1 MKLPFKNNLFYN
13 LKSTLHH
20 DEDLEEPLN
29 AYVDNEELPED
40 PIPNSLQEPTVGYG
54 VYNPPDVQIIIQK
67 IEINQ
72 ANEVDEGIPQ
82 KPKVVWGNVESPAKI
97 KLKFTTIPEPQKLEN
112 LTSFRVDLMR
122 VLSDTDFTFT
132 STLVKFKDSGSARNY
147 RNKTIVLPPDLEDGS
162 YLLRIIALDSE
173 EYPLNIE
180 EEELKEDI
188 VHTQKISS
196 DTHTFFFTKAKE
208 NITSIE
214 NLMFGDS
221 TLSELPPAT
230 ELTISLTHW
239 LYAFIKLR
247 LQNMIEA
254 TPITSTTGFSLQT
267 NRGEHLESIYETV
280 LKPANKSL
288 KIQVPEKLAIIEQ
301 CMLANPEQVD
311 HLLIDVKN
319 YGPLRE
325 GAITLTEV
333 PEGENDWIPAS
344 FRVKRAE
351 VFAAIRASA
360 TDNKGIWETFALYNH
375 IDLIRDYVEEYEH
388 WLNKVLRKLKKIE
401 DLPPEEQEDVYEMLQ
416 VVQNLDLIQAR
427 TLLPEQK
434 IGTVFL
440 QSPLHPLRMMWG
452 LNLWNWYQNW
462 EGELLSLE
470 GGHSPWIE
478 AMQEYLD
485 VEMMPQNNPLLI
497 SIEDKVYQY
506 NGELAH
512 GWGIYTVANQ
522 ATKAA
527 TDLNNQHHLLRY
539 WQEVFNLA
547 PIYNSS
553 AINAEEIIGQ
563 IQSYLVRY
571 PEKKELF
578 INVLNADTGQSLA
591 EAIYWLTTQPETQDL
606 QYTLLL
612 FTNDQTL
619 SKAGSAFE
627 LLAAETPDLFEQV
640 KVGVVAIDSFFKTP
654 EEFASDLTFVVQ
666 PFSAQPILLASDFDK
681 AAPTQLQEG
690 LLQVPSQLTQVNGQ
704 IKVSRW
710 VAPMTQFINEDAPE
724 DVLYL
729 HKGFE
734 LWQQLVVTNLA
745 GKVAGATPATQL
757 NLTLPQKVLFD
768 KASEAS
774 EWVIIKDAHITP
786 DLFSFSPNK
795 HQLPQLVAQDISS
808 GIVVTQKVDSPLETL
823 DFQLRDIGH
832 NWVNSPE
839 RLEKVAEH
847 LEISGFPWFDMPQQA
862 LDMALTKML
871 LEKFDFLNDHFI
883 IPIGMHPQWFPSEH
897 QADLLLVAMDTKERN
912 IWVQIIGVAS
922 GDNLT
927 DEETKGIKQQMKRD
941 IDNTHK
947 ALKYYFKP
955 SLLFP
960 HRATLIHELRSFLS
974 FYIKRAIRYQ
984 SLDLVVADRYQQFL
998 NELEAGYDVIMG
1010 KLGIIYDHVGFG
1022 QIEKKQED
1030 NDWLFFEVGS
1040 RFVQALLQNI

>member
-20 DEDLEEPLN
+20 EEELEEPSN
-29 AYVDNEELPED
+29 HYNDNEETLETPL
-40 PIPNSLQEPTVGYG
+40 NTLQEPAIEYG
-54 VYNPPDVQIIIQK
+54 RYNPPDTQVVIQK

-72 ANEVDEGIPQ
+72 ANEINEDAPK
-82 KPKVVWGNVESPAKI
+82 KPKVVWGNTESPAKI
-97 KLKFTTIPEPQKLEN
+97 KLKFTTVPAPQSLEE
-112 LTSFRVDLMR
+112 LAFFRVDLMR
-122 VLSDTDFTFT
+122 SLSDKDFTFVNA
-132 STLVKFKDSGSARNY
+132 LAKFKDSGSARNY
-147 RNKTIVLPPDLEDGS
+147 RNKTVVLPPDLEDGA
-162 YLLRIIALDSE
+162 YFLRIIALDE
-173 EYPLNIE
+173 EEFPLNIE
-180 EEELKEDI
+180 EEALQEEL

-196 DTHTFFFTKAKE
+196 DTDTFFFTQVQE
-208 NITSIE
+208 NICSIE
-214 NLMFGDS
+214 NLMFSDGS
-221 TLSELPPAT
+221 PNELPPANEVT
-230 ELTISLTHW
+230 SSLKHW

-247 LQNMIEA
+247 LQNIIEA
-254 TPITSTTGFSLQT
+254 TPVTGTTGFRLQT
-267 NRGEHLESIYETV
+267 SRGECLESIYETI
-280 LKPANKSL
+280 LKPANKAL
-288 KIQVPEKLAIIEQ
+288 KVQLPEKLAIIEQ

-311 HLLIDVKN
+311 PLLIDVKN

-333 PEGENDWIPAS
+333 AEGENDWIPAS

-351 VFAAIRASA
+351 VFAAIRTSA
-360 TDNKGIWETFALYNH
+360 TDNKGIWETFAIYNH
-375 IDLIRDYVEEYEH
+375 IELIRDYVEEYEH

-401 DLPPEEQEDVYEMLQ
+401 ELEPEEQEDVYEMLQ
-416 VVQNLDLIQAR
+416 VVQNLELIQAR
-427 TLLPEQK
+427 TLLPNQK

-440 QSPLHPLRMMWG
+440 QSPLHPLRMIWS
-452 LNLWNWYQNW
+452 LNLWNWYQEW
-462 EGELLSLE
+462 EEELLTLE
-470 GGHSPWIE
+470 EGHATWVE
-478 AMQEYLD
+478 AMQEYL
-485 VEMMPQNNPLLI
+485 ELMMPQNNPLLM

-506 NGELAH
+506 TGELAH
-512 GWGIYTVANQ
+512 GWGIYTPANQ

-527 TDLNNQHHLLRY
+527 TELNTQPHLLRY

-553 AINAEEIIGQ
+553 ALNAEEIIGQ

-571 PEKKELF
+571 PEKKELL

-591 EAIYWLTTQPETQDL
+591 EAIYWLANQPETQDL

-612 FTNDQTL
+612 FANDQAL
-619 SKAGSAFE
+619 GKAGNAFE
-627 LLAAETPDLFEQV
+627 LLAAETPELFEQV
-640 KVGVVAIDSFFKTP
+640 KVGVANIEEFFKTP
-654 EEFASDLTFVVQ
+654 EEFSSDLTFLVQ

-690 LLQVPSQLTQVNGQ
+690 LLQTPSLLTQVNGQ

-710 VAPMTQFINEDAPE
+710 VTSMAHFINEDASE

-734 LWQQLVVTNLA
+734 LWQQLAVTNLA
-745 GKVAGATPATQL
+745 GKVSGATPATQL
-757 NLTLPQKVLFD
+757 VLTLPQKVLFD

-774 EWVIIKDAHITP
+774 EWVIVKDTHITP
-786 DLFSFSPNK
+786 DLFDFSPNK

-808 GIVVTQKVDSPLETL
+808 GIVVTKQIGSPLETI

-832 NWVNSPE
+832 NWSNSQE
-839 RLEKVAEH
+839 RLEKMAEH
-847 LEISGFPWFDMPQQA
+847 LEVSGFPWFDMPQQA
-862 LDMALTKML
+862 TDMALTKML

-883 IPIGMHPQWFPSEH
+883 IPVGKHPQWFPSEH
-897 QADLLLVAMDTKERN
+897 QANLLLVAMDTNKHN
-912 IWVQIIGVAS
+912 IWVQMIGVAS

-927 DEETKGIKQQMKRD
+927 EDEMKGIKQQIKRD
-941 IDNTHK
+941 IDNTYK
-947 ALKYYFKP
+947 ALMYYFKP

-960 HRATLIHELRSFLS
+960 HRATLIHELRCFLS

-984 SLDLVVADRYQQFL
+984 SLDFVVAERYQQFL
-998 NELEAGYDVIMG
+998 NELEAGYDVITG

-1022 QIEKKQED
+1022 QIDKKQEE